1 MMSIA
6 QVLYWG
12 FNAMEK
18 INVLIVS
25 GTDLY
30 PGALEEI
37 ASVSPNVSVMDG
49 VKQFVAEQRR
59 SGNKWIQVERIE
71 KEMNTEKETEG
82 DLSLLLAE
90 AEIIFGRV
98 TPSQEILKR
107 APKLKWVHTSSVGVD
122 YMSMDFPRTGN
133 IIVTNSRGVTAI
145 PIAEHAL
152 MLIFMLT
159 KNAQR
164 LVINKEK
171 KLWERFDT
179 LELRDK
185 TVGLIGL
192 GAIGSEIA
200 RLAKG
205 VGMKVIAIRRSAM
218 TNKTQIPDVDEMYPQ
233 GKLLELLNK
242 SDFVCIAAPL
252 TPETEGMI
260 GEDEFRAMKKTAFI
274 LNIARGRIIKESAL
288 IRALKENWIAGAGL
302 DVFETEPL
310 SADNELWM
318 LPNVIISP
326 HISGTSERRSHR
338 LVAMFCDNLRRYLN
352 REPLLNVI
360 SQDKGY

>member
-1 MMSIA
+1 
-6 QVLYWG
+6 
-12 FNAMEK
+12 MEK

-71 KEMNTEKETEG
+71 KEMNPEKETEG

-98 TPSQEILKR
+98 APSQDMLKR

-152 MLIFMLT
+152 MLMFMLA
-159 KNAQR
+159 KNAPR
-164 LVINKEK
+164 LVIDKEQR
-171 KLWERFDT
+171 LWERFDT

-185 TVGLIGL
+185 TAGLIGL

-200 RLAKG
+200 RLARG
-205 VGMKVIAIRRSAM
+205 VGMRVIATRRSAV
-218 TNKTQIPDVDEMYPQ
+218 TGTEHTPEVDELYPP
-233 GKLLELLNK
+233 GKLHELLHN
-242 SDFVCIAAPL
+242 SDYVIIAVPL
-252 TPETEGMI
+252 TPETKGMI
-260 GEDEFRAMKKTAFI
+260 GGRELQAMKKTAFMV
-274 LNIARGRIIKESAL
+274 NIARGKILDETAL
-288 IRALKENWIAGAGL
+288 IQALREHWIAGAGL

-310 SADNELWM
+310 DPKSELWS

-326 HISGTSERRSHR
+326 HIAGTSDRRSQR
-338 LVAMFCDNLRRYLN
+338 LVAMFCDNLRRYIN
-352 REPLLNVI
+352 KEPMINVI
-360 SQDKGY
+360 SPVKGY